1 MGREIIHQPRLAF
14 DGARGFVAGVE
25 CDGVYPWLRRRVAEL
40 LGPAYGEALAD
51 SRRLVLALERDDAPL
66 VEAAKWR
73 VRLEDALRRR
83 PELAPDLL
91 ALAADLAFR
100 MTAPR
105 NAAGRG

>member
-1 MGREIIHQPRLAF
+1 MGHEIIHQPRVAF

-25 CDGVYPWLRRRVAEL
+25 CDRIYPWLKRRVGEL

-51 SRRLVLALERDDAPL
+51 SRRLVLVPERDDAPL

-73 VRLEDALRRR
+73 VRLEDALRCR
-83 PELAPDLL
+83 PELAGDLL
-91 ALAADLAFR
+91 ALGADLAFR
-100 MTAPR
+100 MSAPG